1 MPGDA
6 KQVNIPLI
14 DDPDAPVIF
23 ADELTGGGDLQGNFN
38 MTFAVAQYDHSVSPP
53 RMYRKVCLRLVMPL
67 AAATAAAQFLNAR
80 LQPAPEMPALGAKSG
95 IN

>member
-1 MPGDA
+1 MPNDT
-6 KQVNIPLI
+6 KQINIPLV
-14 DDPDAPVIF
+14 DDPNALVMF

-80 LQPAPEMPALGAKSG
+80 LQPAPEMTALAARSEM
-95 IN
+95 N